1 MCDIDHLLL
10 LRRCG
15 VTGPGSGGGLVV
27 GAVHGGGASS
37 AVLGVDVAA
46 LYRQRLGRRADQ
58 DARQL
63 SNISSTYTHTYIDIR
78 LQICR
83 TLWSACAHS
92 CAGAIL
98 VL

>member
-10 LRRCG
+10 LRRWS
-15 VTGPGSGGGLVV
+15 VDGPGGGGGLVV
-27 GAVHGGGASS
+27 GAVHGGGGG

-46 LYRQRLGRRADQ
+46 LYRQWLGRCADQ

-63 SNISSTYTHTYIDIR
+63 SNSSSTYTHMYIDIR
-78 LQICR
+78 LHIRR
-83 TLWSACAHS
+83 TLLSACAHS

-98 VL
+98 V